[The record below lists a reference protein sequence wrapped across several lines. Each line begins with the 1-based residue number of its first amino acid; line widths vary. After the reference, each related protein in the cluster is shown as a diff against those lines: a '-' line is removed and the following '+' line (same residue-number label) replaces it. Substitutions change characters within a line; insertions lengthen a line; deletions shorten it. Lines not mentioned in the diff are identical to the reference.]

1 LGPETCY
8 LVADGNDHAVDGEAE
23 DLLTSVDRSD
33 PDPATNETNI
43 GTGTGT
49 FNIEAIALQP
59 GTGVLFAADS
69 ATIGTLDTTTG
80 LFTALGP
87 VGSGSG
93 ALGER
98 AMRDIDG
105 MSFDATTGF
114 LYATERR
121 RAGDKD
127 LFLRIDPATGAL
139 VPGAI
144 AGEDYAVINAV
155 VGLPDID
162 AIAVDP
168 VDGTMYGVANDDG
181 RKDHLVKID
190 KATGQATDIGVM
202 GAQDVE
208 GLGFARDQLIGTT
221 GKVGNQEGIWDIDK
235 ATGGANNRRPLDNGR
250 DYESFDCLNAPNPLP
265 PSPAPLSCLVV
276 TEDAVPDDPVDFPFT
291 TTGGT
296 IPGALLL
303 DDDPA
308 SDVPNSTGH
317 CDLPPGPYS
326 VTQQTPPGWPLVDLT
341 CSDHT
346 GDTLISMP
354 TGRAAVTLVA
364 GETVACL
371 FKNSPAPVRVPQE
384 EAAPVVVPPVVAGE
398 VTAPPVPAP
407 AAELPRTGRDGK
419 RLVLTSGLG
428 LAAGGLAVVG
438 GTRRPARRRRRRA

>member
-1 LGPETCY
+1 MRGKLGCGVVSAGLVLTFFWGGPPAGAQEGREGPESGPETCY

-49 FNIEAIALQP
+49 FNIEAIAIQP
-59 GTGVLFAADS
+59 GTGVLFAADA
-69 ATIGTLDTTTG
+69 ATIGTLDTATG

-87 VGSGSG
+87 VGSGTG

-105 MSFDATTGF
+105 MSFDATNGF

-121 RAGDKD
+121 RAGDQD

-144 AGEDYAVINAV
+144 AGEDYAVIDAV

-168 VDGTMYGVANDDG
+168 VDGTMYAVANNDG
-181 RKDHLVKID
+181 RKDHLVTID

-208 GLGFARDQLIGTT
+208 GLGFASGQLIGTT
-221 GKVGNQEGIWDIDK
+221 GKVGDNEGIWDIDK
-235 ATGGANNRRPLDNGR
+235 ATGAASNRRALDNGR

-265 PSPAPLSCLVV
+265 PSP
-276 TEDAVPDDPVDFPFT
+276 
-291 TTGGT
+291 
-296 IPGALLL
+296 
-303 DDDPA
+303 
-308 SDVPNSTGH
+308 
-317 CDLPPGPYS
+317 
-326 VTQQTPPGWPLVDLT
+326 
-341 CSDHT
+341 
-346 GDTLISMP
+346 
-354 TGRAAVTLVA
+354 
-364 GETVACL
+364 
-371 FKNSPAPVRVPQE
+371 
-384 EAAPVVVPPVVAGE
+384 PPVVTAPAPMPPPV
-398 VTAPPVPAP
+398 VTAPAPAPPPLVTAPAP
-407 AAELPRTGRDGK
+407 APSPSAEPDRTPAAVVAPEGVNAPAAAPELPRTGGDGR
-419 RLVLTSGLG
+419 RLVLTSGFG
-428 LAAGGLAVVG
+428 LFAGGLAVVG
-438 GTRRPARRRRRRA
+438 STRRPARSQRRRNQGRRA